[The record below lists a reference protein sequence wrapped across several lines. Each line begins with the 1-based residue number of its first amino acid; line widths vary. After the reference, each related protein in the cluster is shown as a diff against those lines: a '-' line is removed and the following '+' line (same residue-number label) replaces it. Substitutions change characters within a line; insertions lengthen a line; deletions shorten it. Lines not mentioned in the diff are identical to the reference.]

1 MGSDQKKIVPINYT
15 NRDFEGIRDDL
26 LEIAERL
33 YPDSF
38 QDFSEASF
46 GSLMIDSVAY
56 VADQLSFYMDYN
68 INESFLDTAFQ
79 FENVLRMGRSLGY
92 KFTGRPSTYGKV
104 AMFVIVPASPTG
116 IGPDRNYIPILKR
129 GSRFSSENNLN
140 FVLLENVDFADLHNP
155 IVVARVNPTSGAP
168 TQYAIKA
175 YGNVVSGYFSRT
187 DIASGPYE
195 RFKRLRL
202 PFPDIAEIISVFDA
216 EGNEYFEVDY
226 LSQDMVYKEVTNKNF
241 KNDNTPSILK
251 PFLVSRKFII
261 ERDQQ
266 NTYIQFGSGESG
278 ASNVVT
284 NPQEVV
290 MEIFGKSYST
300 DTTFDPTRLS
310 KVKSLGI
317 VPSNTTL
324 SIAYRVTNPANSNV
338 AAGSLNSVGNALF
351 EFSDRSLLSTDG
363 MQGVISSLE
372 VSNEEPIVGDV
383 SYSSTGEIKRR
394 IFDTFPTQNRAVT
407 QADYE
412 NLSYR
417 MPAKFGSI
425 KRVSAQRDPDSKKRN
440 LNLYVVSE
448 DTFGKLITT
457 NSTIKKNLKTWLNQ
471 HRMINDTVDIVD
483 PYIIN
488 YGIEFIIRPA
498 SGADRFA
505 TLNSAIN
512 ILKEK
517 HQTSTYIGEPIY
529 LSDIY
534 DTLKRVDGVLDVVKV
549 KFINKTGTGYSNAT
563 IDMNKNLSPN
573 GDYLIIPKNAIA
585 ELKYPEVDIKGKIR

>member
-15 NRDFEGIRDDL
+15 NREFEGIREDL

-33 YPDSF
+33 YPDTF

-46 GSLMIDSVAY
+46 GALMVDSVAY

-68 INESFLDTAFQ
+68 INESFLDTAYQ
-79 FENVLRMGRSLGY
+79 YNNIIRMGRALGY
-92 KFTGRPSTYGKV
+92 KDTGRPSTYGTV

-129 GSRFSSENNLN
+129 GSRFSSENGLN
-140 FVLLENVDFADLHNP
+140 FVLLENVDFADLQNP
-155 IVVARVNPTSGAP
+155 VVVARVNATTGAP
-168 TQYAIKA
+168 TSYAVKA

-187 DIASGPYE
+187 DIQTGPYE
-195 RFKRLRL
+195 RFKRIRL
-202 PFPDIAEIISVFDA
+202 PITNLAEIISVFDS

-226 LSQDMVYKEVTNKNF
+226 LSQDMVYREASNKNF

-251 PFLVSRKFII
+251 PFLISRKFTV
-261 ERDQQ
+261 ERSRG
-266 NTYIQFGSGESG
+266 NVYLQFGSGESG
-278 ASNVVT
+278 ASDVVT

-300 DTTFDPTRLS
+300 DTTFDPSRLS

-317 VPSNTTL
+317 VPANTTL
-324 SIAYRVTNPANSNV
+324 SISYRVTNPANSNV
-338 AAGSLNSVGNALF
+338 GVLALNTVGNGLF
-351 EFSDRSLLSTDG
+351 EFSDRSVLSTDG

-383 SYSSTGEIKRR
+383 SYASSGEVKRR

-412 NLSYR
+412 NLCYR
-417 MPAKFGSI
+417 MPSKFGSI

-440 LNLYVVSE
+440 LNLYVISE
-448 DTFGKLITT
+448 DSFGKLTLT

-471 HRMINDTVDIVD
+471 HRMINDTIDIID

-488 YGIEFIIRPA
+488 YGIDFIIRPA
-498 SGADRFA
+498 HGADRFS
-505 TLNSAIN
+505 TLNLAIEQ
-512 ILKEK
+512 LKTK
-517 HQTSTYIGEPIY
+517 YQASTYIGEPIY

-534 DTLKRVDGVLDVVKV
+534 DALKQVEGVLDVVKV
-549 KFINKTGTGYSNAT
+549 KFTNKTGVGYSNAT
-563 IDMNKNLSPN
+563 IDLNKNLSPN

-585 ELKYPEVDIKGKIR
+585 ELKYPQTDIKGKIR